1 METQDSGNG
10 ALSKALK
17 KADDYLKQFDSWL
30 IGFIGVGFAAA
41 FIYGAAAGSGPG
53 PATPPPAAAASPNPA
68 PAASPAP
75 GVTTAA
81 SQTPATAQTPTVNAS
96 LSGTQPP
103 ASTTLPGSSPI
114 ASASPAPTPTAP
126 ANSPTT
132 PPSVTSAPTVKP
144 TDTPSAQC
152 GALACTKPFVSGLI
166 GSLLALLIALAAL
179 ALGAFTGFLFG
190 LPRTLTGDQDHEAPI
205 AAPASAGA
213 QQLAATSTSPPPGRT
228 RIGSGVN
235 TNLERVS
242 NWLTTI
248 IVGVGLTKL
257 EELPGNFI
265 AFGKIVEP
273 YFGFGG
279 GAFAIAA
286 LIYFFICGF
295 FLIYVG
301 TRVKLSLVFVLS
313 QRDNEDA
320 GTIAVQAATALS
332 AAVPPIAS
340 PGDIAKAAVVATPGQ
355 LSEQDATAALDQADS
370 ALLKLS
376 LSDLK
381 TPDQIIAWS
390 NAKARRGDYTAALT
404 GYDDVRKQ
412 VQLTAEQ
419 TAYYASLLAATGNKS
434 RGEGVLNL
442 LQESTTLSAT
452 AVSDARANLDV
463 ANTAAL
469 RGRLEEGLKRPQEKG
484 YDQSIEAGESLL
496 KIPGQEN
503 DSAANLMLA
512 RAYGQRLR
520 ALLATDAAPPADEP
534 KAARAAREHDIE
546 TTKARAVAA
555 LLLAV
560 NADPGLKSAASSQY
574 FAGRAEGG
582 SDGDLH
588 ALAPSP
594 EVEEVLKD
602 G

>member
-53 PATPPPAAAASPNPA
+53 PATSPPPTAASPNPA

-75 GVTTAA
+75 GVAPAA
-81 SQTPATAQTPTVNAS
+81 TPTSATAQTPAANAS
-96 LSGTQPP
+96 PSGTPSP
-103 ASTTLPGSSPI
+103 VSTALPGT
-114 ASASPAPTPTAP
+114 SASPAPTPAAP
-126 ANSPTT
+126 AASPTPLPSGTST
-132 PPSVTSAPTVKP
+132 PIAKP
-144 TDTPSAQC
+144 GDTPSAQC

-166 GSLLALLIALAAL
+166 GSLLASLIALAAL

-190 LPRTLTGDQDHEAPI
+190 LPRTLTGDQDDASPVTVP
-205 AAPASAGA
+205 APAGTQALAG
-213 QQLAATSTSPPPGRT
+213 TTGSPPPVRT

-257 EELPGNFI
+257 EELPGNFL

-320 GTIAVQAATALS
+320 GSIAVEAATALS

-340 PGDIAKAAVVATPGQ
+340 PGDLAKAAVVATPGQ
-355 LSEQDATAALDQADS
+355 LSEQDATAALDQADN

-376 LSDLK
+376 LADLK
-381 TPDQIIAWS
+381 TPDEIIAWS
-390 NAKARRGDYTAALT
+390 NAKARRGDYGAALT
-404 GYDDVRKQ
+404 GYNDVRKQ
-412 VQLTAEQ
+412 VQLTNEQ
-419 TAYYASLLAATGNKS
+419 TAYYASLLAANGDKS

-442 LQESTTLSAT
+442 LQTSTTLSPA

-463 ANTAAL
+463 ANIAAL

-534 KAARAAREHDIE
+534 AAARSARQHDIE
-546 TTKARAVAA
+546 TTRARAIVA
-555 LLLAV
+555 LLAAV
-560 NADPGLKSAASSQY
+560 GADPGLKSAASSQY
-574 FAGRAEGG
+574 FAGKAEGG

-588 ALAPSP
+588 PLAPST
-594 EVEEVLKD
+594 EVEAVLKD